1 MDARLAKKKRIQWKE
16 GLRCRRF
23 WAKATREYGP
33 SLMKYA
39 RRLSNGDESKAED
52 LVQEVF
58 ARIFRYL
65 PEPESIRSSPQ
76 HYLFRIL
83 RNCWTMTKPRVEEI
97 SLDEVVEP
105 AVQFPT
111 ISHELG
117 KVMEIVLEKMGPDF
131 PDLETILAMWLCGY
145 SFREIDE
152 YLRRGPGYSRT
163 IWRRFINELR
173 KLLTPTSEDK
183 QKPAA

>member
-1 MDARLAKKKRIQWKE
+1 MDARLAKKKNIQRKNRR
-16 GLRCRRF
+16 RCRRF
-23 WAKATREYGP
+23 WANAMRENGP
-33 SLMKYA
+33 ALMKYA
-39 RRLSNGDESKAED
+39 RRLTNRDESKAED
-52 LVQEVF
+52 LVQEVS

-65 PEPESIRSSPQ
+65 PEPKSIRNSPQ

-83 RNCWTMTKPRVEEI
+83 RNCWTMTKPRVVET

-105 AVQFPT
+105 VVQFPT
-111 ISHELG
+111 VSHELD

-131 PDLETILAMWLCGY
+131 PDLRTIVTMWLAGY

-152 YLRRGPGYSRT
+152 YLGRDPGYSRT

-183 QKPAA
+183 RKPAA

>member
-1 MDARLAKKKRIQWKE
+1 MDARLAKKNIQWKKR
-16 GLRCRRF
+16 LRCRQF
-23 WAKATREYGP
+23 WAKATRENGP
-33 SLMKYA
+33 ALMKYA
-39 RRLSNGDESKAED
+39 RRLTNGDESKAED

-65 PEPESIRSSPQ
+65 PEPESIRNNPQ

-105 AVQFPT
+105 VVQFPT
-111 ISHELG
+111 ASHELD
-117 KVMEIVLEKMGPDF
+117 KIMEIVLEKMAPKF
-131 PDLETILAMWLCGY
+131 PDLEIILTMWLAGH

-152 YLRRGPGYSRT
+152 FLGRDPGYSKT

-183 QKPAA
+183 EKPAA